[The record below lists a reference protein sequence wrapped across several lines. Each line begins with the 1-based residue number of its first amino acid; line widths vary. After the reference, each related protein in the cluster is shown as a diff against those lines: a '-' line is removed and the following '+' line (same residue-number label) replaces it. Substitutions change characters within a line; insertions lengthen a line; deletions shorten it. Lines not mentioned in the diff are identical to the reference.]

1 MEIDRRNLLTGLATS
16 TAAAILPAFPATAAV
31 AEASRFYFRNGLIIT
46 KLTPHDGL
54 QGLQSSLF
62 NAVWHFDPGADGLCL
77 IRHLPTG
84 LTCRRAPQDCDRY
97 AVQAISID
105 AELADWPESFVAT
118 VGQAA
123 RLVALWAPL
132 VASCRWQMGAVFFR
146 YTLDDPLHPY
156 NHTHTEDAPPLSPD
170 SPSGPPRGNRTV
182 RTVPPSDLTGF
193 FPPDA

>member
-1 MEIDRRNLLTGLATS
+1 MEIDRRELLTGLATS
-16 TAAAILPAFPATAAV
+16 SAAVMLPAFPAQAAV
-31 AEASRFYFRNGLIIT
+31 AEACRFYFRNGLIIT

-62 NAVWHFDPGADGLCL
+62 NAVWHFDPGADDLCL

-97 AVQAISID
+97 AVQAVSID

-118 VGQAA
+118 VGRAA
-123 RLVALWAPL
+123 RLVALHAPL
-132 VASCRWQMGAVFFR
+132 VASCRSQMGAVFFR

-156 NHTHTEDAPPLSPD
+156 HHSHTEDAPALS
-170 SPSGPPRGNRTV
+170 
-182 RTVPPSDLTGF
+182 
-193 FPPDA
+193 

>member
-1 MEIDRRNLLTGLATS
+1 MEIDRRDLLTGLATS
-16 TAAAILPAFPATAAV
+16 SAAAMLPAFPAQAAV
-31 AEASRFYFRNGLIIT
+31 AEAGRFYFRNGLIIT

-62 NAVWHFDPGADGLCL
+62 NAVWHFDPAADDLWL

-97 AVQAISID
+97 AVQAVSID

-118 VGQAA
+118 VGRAA
-123 RLVALWAPL
+123 RLVALHARL

-146 YTLDDPLHPY
+146 YTLDDPLDPY
-156 NHTHTEDAPPLSPD
+156 HHSHTEDAPALS
-170 SPSGPPRGNRTV
+170 
-182 RTVPPSDLTGF
+182 
-193 FPPDA
+193 

>member
-16 TAAAILPAFPATAAV
+16 TAAAMLPAFPAQAAV
-31 AEASRFYFRNGLIIT
+31 AEACRFYFRNGLIIT

-54 QGLQSSLF
+54 RSSLL
-62 NAVWHFDPGADGLCL
+62 NAVWHFDPGADDLWL

-84 LTCRRAPQDCDRY
+84 LTCRRAPQDSDRY
-97 AVQAISID
+97 AVQAVSID

-118 VGQAA
+118 VGRAA
-123 RLVALWAPL
+123 RLVALHARL

-156 NHTHTEDAPPLSPD
+156 HYSHTEDAPALS
-170 SPSGPPRGNRTV
+170 
-182 RTVPPSDLTGF
+182 
-193 FPPDA
+193 